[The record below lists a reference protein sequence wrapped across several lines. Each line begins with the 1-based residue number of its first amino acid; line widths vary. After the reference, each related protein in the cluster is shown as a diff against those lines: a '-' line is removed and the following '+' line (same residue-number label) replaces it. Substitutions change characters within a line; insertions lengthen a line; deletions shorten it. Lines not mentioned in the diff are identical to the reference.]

1 MNIFLIDTNQCDLDK
16 AKAIHEHLSA
26 QLDDIITLPMNID
39 IETAL
44 KFLLDYQKEKEKEK
58 IVNGTNS

>member
-1 MNIFLIDTNQCDLDK
+1 MNIFLVDTNQCDLDK
-16 AKAIHEHLSA
+16 AKIIHEYLSA

-44 KFLLDYQKEKEKEK
+44 KFLLDYQREKEKM
-58 IVNGTNS
+58 INGTNS

>member
-1 MNIFLIDTNQCDLDK
+1 MNIFFVDTNQCDLDK
-16 AKAIHEHLSA
+16 AKTIHEHLSA

-44 KFLLDYQKEKEKEK
+44 KFLLDYQREKEK